1 MSLATYDQLKAEN
14 DKLRKIVI
22 HLYAE
27 RTGEFFICGELG
39 DKGADG
45 LPDKILVC
53 PAYGLDGFAVY
64 KKEADYSAPGW

>member
-14 DKLRKIVI
+14 NKLRKIINHAV
-22 HLYAE
+22 AE
-27 RTGEFFICGELG
+27 RTGVYFICGEVG
-39 DKGADG
+39 EKGSDG

-53 PAYGLDGFAVY
+53 TAYGLDGFAVY

>member
-14 DKLRKIVI
+14 DRLRKILT
-22 HLYAE
+22 HFLGE
-27 RTGEFFICGELG
+27 KTGVYFICGEVG
-39 DKGADG
+39 GKGEDD
-45 LPDKILVC
+45 LPEKILVC